1 MNTDWDSV
9 TIIRKKQPRT
19 NTVKTQAQL
28 NAAAREGAIVGT
40 QKKLNVQL
48 GGLNRGKGNTEGQRA
63 AKIDRDTGEN
73 GFHINTVSNDLAKVI
88 QKARQE
94 KGWTQKELA
103 TKICEKPQVVNEYE
117 SGKAKPN
124 QQILAKLER
133 NLGVKLRGKNIGE
146 PLTFG
151 KKK

>member
-1 MNTDWDSV
+1 MNGEWGSDLV
-9 TIIRKKQPRT
+9 IRKKQART
-19 NTVKTQAQL
+19 NTLKNNSQL
-28 NAAAREGAIVGT
+28 NAAAREGAILST
-40 QKKLNVQL
+40 EKKLNVAL
-48 GGLNRGKGNTEGQRA
+48 GGLNKGKSTEGQRA

-73 GFHINTVSNDLAKVI
+73 GFHINTVSGDLAKII
-88 QKARQE
+88 QQARQA

-103 TKICEKPQVVNEYE
+103 TKICEKPQVINEYE

-124 QQILAKLER
+124 QQILAKMER

>member
-9 TIIRKKQPRT
+9 TVIRKKQART
-19 NTVKTQAQL
+19 NTLKTKAQL
-28 NAAAREGAIVGT
+28 NAASREGAIVST
-40 QKKLNVQL
+40 EKKLNVAL
-48 GGLNRGKGNTEGQRA
+48 GGLNKGKSTEGQRA

-73 GFHINTVSNDLAKVI
+73 GFHINTVSNDVSRII
-88 QKARQE
+88 QRARQE

-103 TKICEKPQVVNEYE
+103 TKICEKPQVINEYE